1 MEHKGIQ
8 LNELIGHVNQ
18 FTSPSPAASH
28 ENILNLMADSFTVVD
43 FLAKAFSQAEDIIAK
58 ISEYKTQLADKD
70 NQEKQ
75 EINEEIHS
83 LNKTLENFRLSQ
95 KHLYILAVEEIL
107 NLAKENNWGLC
118 KHNEAV
124 YLYNG
129 CYWKI
134 IEKGNFL
141 LFIGKALLKMGV
153 PEFTAKDHKFWELVY
168 NQFMA
173 TGYVSEPPKSTSK
186 VCVNFLNGTLEITSK
201 GTNFRNF
208 NPNDFLRYQL
218 PYEFNPA
225 AIMPKFQKFLDQI
238 LPDNDTQKL
247 LSEYL
252 GYIFI
257 PHQILNLEKTLL
269 LYGGGANGKSVI
281 FNIVTALL
289 GQDNISNYSLQNLT
303 NETGYYRA
311 LLGDVLCN
319 YASEISGNL
328 QAATFKQL
336 VSGEPLD
343 ARLPYGKP
351 FVLKNYAKLIFNTNQ
366 LPKSV
371 EFTNAYFR
379 RFIIIPFQVTV
390 PPDEQDPELAAK
402 IIDSELPGILNWVL
416 NGLSNLLKNKK
427 FTTSELAEHMLKSYE
442 SESDSVSSFIRET
455 NYVADPLAHYLLK
468 DLYFEYR
475 IFCSEDGYSPLN
487 KRNFHSRLK
496 FLGYNTNRLSKGII
510 VYITN
515 SL

>member
-1 MEHKGIQ
+1 MEHNGIQ
-8 LNELIGHVNQ
+8 LDELIGHVKQ
-18 FTSPSPAASH
+18 FTSAPTSTSH
-28 ENILNLMADSFTVVD
+28 DDILIRMADAFTKVD
-43 FLAKAFSQAEDIIAK
+43 FLAKAFSQAEDINAK
-58 ISEYKTQLADKD
+58 INEYKAQLPGK
-70 NQEKQ
+70 
-75 EINEEIHS
+75 NEEEQNNLKESIKN
-83 LNKTLENFRLSQ
+83 LQNELVRFRLSQ
-95 KHLYILAVEEIL
+95 KHLYILAVEEIHTV
-107 NLAKENNWGLC
+107 AKENNWDLC

-134 IEKGNFL
+134 IEKGKFQ

-173 TGYVSEPPKSTSK
+173 TGYISEPPKSTSK
-186 VCVNFLNGTLEITSK
+186 VLVNFLNGTLEITSK
-201 GTNFRNF
+201 GAHFRNF

-218 PYEFNPA
+218 PYKFNPA
-225 AIMPKFQKFLDQI
+225 AIMPKFQKFLDQV
-238 LPDNDTQKL
+238 LPDTDTQKL

-269 LYGGGANGKSVI
+269 LYGGGANGKSVL

-289 GQDNISNYSLQNLT
+289 GQENISNYSLQNLT
-303 NETGYYRA
+303 NQNGYYRA
-311 LLGDVLCN
+311 QLGDVLCN
-319 YASEISGNL
+319 YASEISGDL

-343 ARLPYGKP
+343 ARLPYGNP
-351 FVLKNYAKLIFNTNQ
+351 FVLQNYAKLMFNTNQ

-379 RFIIIPFQVTV
+379 RFIIIPFQVTI
-390 PPDEQDPELAAK
+390 PPDQQDPELATK
-402 IIDSELPGILNWVL
+402 IIENELSGILNWVL
-416 NGLSNLLKNKK
+416 DGLANLLKNKK
-427 FTTSELAEHMLKSYE
+427 FTSSPLAEQMLKSYE
-442 SESDSVSSFIRET
+442 SESDSVSSFIQE
-455 NYVADPLAHYLLK
+455 NNFVADPVAQYLLK
-468 DLYFEYR
+468 DLYSEYR
-475 IFCSEDGYSPLN
+475 LFCFEDGYSPLN
-487 KRNFHSRLK
+487 KRNFHARLK
-496 FLGYNTNRLSKGII
+496 FLGYNTNRLSRGIV
-510 VYITN
+510 VYIAK